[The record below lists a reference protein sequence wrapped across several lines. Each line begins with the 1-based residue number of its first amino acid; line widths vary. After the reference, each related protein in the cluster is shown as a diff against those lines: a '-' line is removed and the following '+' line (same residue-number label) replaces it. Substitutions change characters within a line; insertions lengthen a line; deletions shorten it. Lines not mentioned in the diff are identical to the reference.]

1 MNEKILII
9 DDEEEILEV
18 LAEVFE
24 EEGYQVKK
32 GRDGEHGIA
41 VFFEWQPDLV
51 ITDVKMPKKNG
62 LEVLKAVKDS
72 GSDVDVII
80 LTGHSDEMTAIECLR
95 TGAYDYLLKPVED
108 IAILLVAAER
118 ALGKRR
124 LTFQNQ
130 DLLRQL
136 AEQALK
142 DPMTGLPNYRHL
154 QTCLNEEIYRA
165 KRYKHPFCF
174 CMVDIDHFKVLNDSH
189 GHPFGDF
196 VLQELGRLLQKGLR
210 PSDKVFRYGGEE
222 FSIIM
227 SETAASEA
235 LVALDRLMTN
245 IRTHPFSSNGKN
257 ATLTVS
263 VGVALCPEQ
272 AEEQSA
278 LISLADNALY
288 QAKETGRDR
297 VVFGGCAPAA
307 EGLAL

>member
-32 GRDGEHGIA
+32 GNDGEHGIA
-41 VFFEWQPDLV
+41 LFLEWQPDLV

-62 LEVLKAVKDS
+62 LDVLRAVKDS

-136 AEQALK
+136 EAQALK
-142 DPMTGLPNYRHL
+142 DQMTGLPNYRHL
-154 QTCLNEEIYRA
+154 QICLDEEIYRC
-165 KRYKHPFCF
+165 KRYQHPFSF
-174 CMVDIDHFKVLNDSH
+174 CMVDIDHFKVFNDRH

-196 VLQELGRLLQKGLR
+196 VLQELGRLLQEGLR

-222 FSIIM
+222 FSIIL
-227 SETAASEA
+227 SETAAPEA
-235 LVALDRLMTN
+235 RVALERLMAG
-245 IRTHPFSSNGKN
+245 IRKHHFSSNGKN
-257 ATLTVS
+257 ATLTIS
-263 VGVALCPEQ
+263 IGVALCPNQ
-272 AEEQSA
+272 TEEPSA
-278 LISLADNALY
+278 LISLADAALY

-297 VVFGGCAPAA
+297 VVFSGCTSGA
-307 EGLAL
+307 EGSAC

>member
-32 GRDGEHGIA
+32 GHDGEHGIA
-41 VFFEWQPDLV
+41 VFQEWQPDLV
-51 ITDVKMPKKNG
+51 ITDVKMPRKNG
-62 LEVLKAVKDS
+62 LDVLKAVKNS

-108 IAILLVAAER
+108 IAILLIAAER
-118 ALGKRR
+118 ALDKRR
-124 LTFQNQ
+124 LTFQNK

-154 QTCLNEEIYRA
+154 QTCLNEEISRA
-165 KRYKHPFCF
+165 KRYKHLFCF
-174 CMVDIDHFKVLNDSH
+174 CMIDIDHFKVFNDTH

-196 VLQELGRLLQKGLR
+196 VLQELGRLLQEGLR

-222 FSIIM
+222 FSIIL
-227 SETAASEA
+227 SETAAPEA
-235 LVALDRLMTN
+235 RVALDRLMAN
-245 IRTHPFSSNGKN
+245 IRKHPFSSNGKN

-272 AEEQSA
+272 TDEQSA

-297 VVFGGCAPAA
+297 VVFSG
-307 EGLAL
+307 